1 MGLQM
6 TNELTHVDP
15 NGDAHM
21 VDIGAKPI
29 TRRRATAEGFV
40 KCSPALIEA
49 IRLNQVKKG
58 DVLAVARIAGIMAA
72 KRVDELIPLCHTL
85 PVEHTKV
92 DLQLQD
98 DGIRIE
104 TAVSTTSKTGVEM
117 EAITAASIAA
127 LTIIDMGKAI
137 DKGMVIESIR
147 VLTKSG
153 GRSGDYQ
160 APKRSGA

>member
-1 MGLQM
+1 M

-29 TRRRATAEGFV
+29 TLRRATAEGFV
-40 KCSPALIEA
+40 RCSPGLIEA

-104 TAVSTTSKTGVEM
+104 TTVSTTSKTGVEM

>member
-6 TNELTHVDP
+6 TNKLTHVDP

-104 TAVSTTSKTGVEM
+104 AAVSTTSKTGVEM

-127 LTIIDMGKAI
+127 LTIIDMGKSI
-137 DKGMVIESIR
+137 DKGMEIESIR

-153 GRSGDYQ
+153 GQSGDYQ

>member
-1 MGLQM
+1 M
-6 TNELTHVDP
+6 TNKLTHVDP

-21 VDIGAKPI
+21 VDIGTKPI

>member
-92 DLQLQD
+92 DLQLHD